1 MAIRSLSPR
10 LLRRIRTLVIT
21 VVVILGLLIAQPF
34 LWRLVGSMTI
44 RLQDKRSQIQQV
56 TEMKSRIKAAEDN
69 LKEQQASLNQLTAV
83 VPMNRDTI
91 QILERVEGV
100 ASQMNLAVEVAGIAE
115 GEPYNY
121 GGAGGIPVFP
131 LVVAVTALGQPS
143 QLLEYIEAMEHVR
156 ELVQVKSFAISSGGG
171 GLFSLDMSITFYLQ

>member
-100 ASQMNLAVEVAGIAE
+100 ASQMNLVVEVAGITE

-121 GGAGGIPVFP
+121 GGAGSIPVFT
-131 LVVAVTALGQPS
+131 LVVAVEALGQPS

-156 ELVQVKSFAISSGGG
+156 ELVQVKSFTVSSVGG

>member
-100 ASQMNLAVEVAGIAE
+100 ASQMNLAVEVAGITE

-121 GGAGGIPVFP
+121 GGAGSIPVFP
-131 LVVAVTALGQPS
+131 LVVAVKALGQPS

-156 ELVQVKSFAISSGGG
+156 ELVQVKSFAISSAGG